1 MTGIRAD
8 AESAAPDVV
17 FLWNGTEIHCRTGE
31 TIATAL
37 LCAGQLELRR
47 SPRAGNPRGAWC
59 MMGVCQECLIR
70 VDGVVRQACLTPAES
85 GLCVSAA
92 IPSSPLADEA
102 R

>member
-1 MTGIRAD
+1 MTGIRTD
-8 AESAAPDVV
+8 AESATLDVV
-17 FLWNGTEIHCRTGE
+17 FLWNGAEIQGRAGE

-37 LCAGQLELRR
+37 LCAGQIELRR
-47 SPRAGNPRGAWC
+47 SPRAGSPRGAWC

-85 GLCVSAA
+85 GMRASDAMV
-92 IPSSPLADEA
+92 